1 MRAINRTRLSD
12 SVRRLSPATR
22 PHNGHADLGAEHV
35 LPPRQALNM
44 YKSNEAA
51 AGSFP
56 AGRVT
61 RRPALRARFLLD
73 GVGFALLRGTLDF
86 VLCALAGVTA
96 LPPTAGGGG
105 ATGHARGPALLAATA
120 PLVRVARGR

>member
-61 RRPALRARFLLD
+61 RRPALRARLLLD

-86 VLCALAGVTA
+86 VLCALAGVTPP
-96 LPPTAGGGG
+96 PPTPRAGAGTPHGW
-105 ATGHARGPALLAATA
+105 GPALL
-120 PLVRVARGR
+120 PPPPP